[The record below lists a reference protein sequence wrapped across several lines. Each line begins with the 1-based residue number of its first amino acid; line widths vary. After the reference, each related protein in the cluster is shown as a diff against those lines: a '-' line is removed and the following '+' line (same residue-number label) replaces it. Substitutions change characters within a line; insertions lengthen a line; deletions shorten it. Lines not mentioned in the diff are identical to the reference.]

1 MRPLTPGEMNIPSG
15 FDGLVNVART
25 DGNPIFGARITQW
38 TDHGIVIVYDTEMV
52 PDSSIDRVLQ
62 PARVRRF
69 IPFAALSSV
78 TAIISQGPE
87 A

>member
-1 MRPLTPGEMNIPSG
+1 MRPLTPGEMNTPNG

-25 DGNPIFGARITQW
+25 NADPIFGARITQW

-52 PDSSIDRVLQ
+52 PDGSVDRVLQ
-62 PARVRRF
+62 PTRVRRF

-78 TAIISQGPE
+78 TAIIPTEKE